1 MVRTTFVSTLFIF
14 FCCTG
19 ALQISSK
26 DVSFASDQLETH
38 LYFKKDSTLS
48 SGISFS
54 VQLSG
59 DGAPSQVKPE
69 DVLSV
74 NGGKISVSGSV
85 EQVTSGG
92 ASSELTTGNNDT
104 VNMGSALRLP
114 SMLMLVGF
122 VGLVFGV
129 RSSATLS
136 VFSLALLL
144 GSAYALTLRSDWV
157 LTVTVSVPE
166 NYNMDSLSI
175 NIASGSVTSDSDMG
189 TTVGRF
195 SIDMCQ
201 GNALNQVVLDGF
213 TFGTSANVCAT
224 DKVWMNSVTGL
235 NMNVQSKTD
244 SAQVFLKSTFAYAY
258 ELTCESGYA
267 LSTPCMTPTVKTL
280 TTKHI
285 VGDCGS
291 ASSTITI
298 SAKHNAILAKAEDTS
313 VVGMKRWS
321 DASTWGSKGVPTAGS
336 DVTIAQDQVIL
347 LDAKTAALGLLD
359 VRGTLIADPNSD
371 FWVTADAIE
380 VRGMLRVGW
389 LSSPYMGTGGFTL
402 TGKKGN
408 YTSRAPYGAFTNDGQ
423 SRGFRF
429 FSSSIMEMH
438 GDPPKTV
445 YTRLNADAYQN
456 DTTITVDA
464 VLGWNVGDLIA
475 ISPTTFPSTSSTD
488 FRTIRA
494 INNVTKQVT
503 LDQGLSYGRFGRMQ
517 YMTDNG
523 ISFTPGTFDKLKAHP
538 EVPTTLDERA
548 VIIHLTRNIV
558 VEGAND
564 TEWANGHGAHFMWMG
579 SMTAQLDGVEFR
591 RAGQAGAIGRYAVH
605 AHMQSYS
612 MPDGMNWP
620 ALSNGVYI
628 GDADRTFV
636 RNIAVHE
643 SKNRA
648 VAIHGTCGARYINNV
663 AGDILGHA
671 YFFEDG
677 SEIRNHFVG
686 NVGLNVKKPIKSN
699 ELLKTDAQSAGV
711 WLSNGNNVVR
721 DNIFGDI
728 PDGIGLWNAIGQNR
742 QFMEY
747 ANITVPSGITFA
759 RTSPFDWSYF
769 LPVANEKWVL
779 TAKNSTTW
787 SVVGDKTG
795 QLADATAGKDY
806 SGSTVFFKI
815 SGSATVGSQ
824 IKFSINASGAGCLGQ
839 SKWVDLWPYYT
850 NMYVYENN
858 TGFACG
864 RQGAKSDDSAVD
876 DFGNTVTNMPVSM
889 NDSRPGSQWD
899 TVRRSE
905 TLFNGSRLWMN
916 AMGAYQNRILFPFYR
931 GWTVADNMGTD
942 LTGAVQYGL
951 VANFL
956 FVGNSLNTLEK
967 SLYTKP
973 RHAVASYHFGL
984 AFHNLTF
991 FNYPD
996 LPNNTVFTTRN
1007 LVEVPGLIETWDL
1020 YLNAI
1025 ELGPSE
1031 SQYGLPGLMNW
1042 KTFNTT
1048 AFERCPPPNIEYLY
1062 GPQFKG
1068 PDLPRQYGDTGRY
1081 WTHSGALWDTEGILS
1096 GRAKDYIIFDHPF
1109 LTYNLTN
1116 KRIIGRPG
1124 ISKTAATS
1132 DKFAGMTVAVTD
1144 DEASYP
1150 YVGQIWSRLDDKY
1163 QYVANWTIKDG
1174 RKSNLLGYMRHAGGV
1189 NGGRYKLVMEN
1200 GKVWQK
1206 NFVLQFT
1213 NTNEI
1218 GNELIIAFP
1227 WSGAVTPQ
1235 ITLNNKQMNSTHQV
1249 TSMSQLESTGPS
1261 YMIDA
1266 ANNQIWY
1273 HHRAVAAFPSGKVI
1287 RVEVKPKL

>member
-1 MVRTTFVSTLFIF
+1 
-14 FCCTG
+14 
-19 ALQISSK
+19 
-26 DVSFASDQLETH
+26 
-38 LYFKKDSTLS
+38 
-48 SGISFS
+48 
-54 VQLSG
+54 
-59 DGAPSQVKPE
+59 
-69 DVLSV
+69 
-74 NGGKISVSGSV
+74 
-85 EQVTSGG
+85 
-92 ASSELTTGNNDT
+92 
-104 VNMGSALRLP
+104 
-114 SMLMLVGF
+114 
-122 VGLVFGV
+122 
-129 RSSATLS
+129 
-136 VFSLALLL
+136 
-144 GSAYALTLRSDWV
+144 
-157 LTVTVSVPE
+157 
-166 NYNMDSLSI
+166 
-175 NIASGSVTSDSDMG
+175 
-189 TTVGRF
+189 
-195 SIDMCQ
+195 
-201 GNALNQVVLDGF
+201 
-213 TFGTSANVCAT
+213 
-224 DKVWMNSVTGL
+224 MNSVTGS

-267 LSTPCMTPTVKTL
+267 LSTPCMTPTVKSL

-298 SAKHNAILAKAEDTS
+298 IAKHNAILAKSEDTS

-336 DVTIAQDQVIL
+336 TVTIAQDEVIL
-347 LDAKTAALGLLD
+347 LDTQTAALGLLD
-359 VRGTLIADPNSD
+359 VRGSLIADPNSN

-389 LSSPYMGTGGFTL
+389 LQAPYMMNGGFTL

-408 YTSRAPYGAFTNDGQ
+408 YTSRAPFGAFTNDGQ
-423 SRGFRF
+423 SRGFRW

-438 GDPPKTV
+438 GNPPKTHM
-445 YTRLNADAYQN
+445 TRLNGDHYQN
-456 DTTITVDA
+456 DTVITVDA
-464 VLGWNVGDLIA
+464 VDGWKVGDLIA

-488 FRTIRA
+488 FRYIKA
-494 INNVTKQVT
+494 VNNVTKQVT
-503 LDQGLSYGRFGRMQ
+503 LDQGLSFGRFGRIQ

-523 ISFTPGTFDKLKAHP
+523 VSFTPGTFDKIRAHP
-538 EVPTTLDERA
+538 EVPDILDERA
-548 VIIHLTRNIV
+548 FIIHLTRNVV

-686 NVGLNVKKPIKSN
+686 NVALNVKKPVKTN
-699 ELLKTDAQSAGV
+699 QLLKTDDQSSGV

-721 DNIFGDI
+721 DNVFGDVK
-728 PDGIGLWNAIGQNR
+728 DGFGLWNAIGQTR

-747 ANITVPSGITFA
+747 ANITVPNGVTFT
-759 RTSPFDWSYF
+759 RTTPTDWAW
-769 LPVANEKWVL
+769 LTPVANEKWVL
-779 TAKNSTTW
+779 TAKNATTW
-787 SVVGDKTG
+787 SVIGDKTG

-806 SGSTVFFKI
+806 TGSTVFFKI
-815 SGSATVGSQ
+815 SGSATVGSK
-824 IKFSINASGAGCLGQ
+824 INFYINASGAGCLGQ

-864 RQGAKSDDSAVD
+864 RNGAQSDNSVID
-876 DFGNTVTNMPVSM
+876 DFGTTYSNSPVSM
-889 NDSRPGSQWD
+889 NDSRPGSPWD
-899 TVRRSE
+899 TKRRLE

-916 AMGAYQNRILFPFYR
+916 AGGAYQNRLLSPIYR

-942 LTGAVQYGL
+942 LNGVVQFGL

-967 SLYTKP
+967 SLYTRA
-973 RHAVASYHFGL
+973 RHAVASYHFAL
-984 AFHNLTF
+984 SFHNLTF

-996 LPNNTVFTTRN
+996 LPKDALFTERD
-1007 LVEVPGLIETWDL
+1007 LVEVPGLMQSWDL

-1025 ELGPSE
+1025 ELGPAK
-1031 SQYGLPGLMNW
+1031 SQYEIAGLLNW

-1048 AFERCPPPNIEYLY
+1048 QFERCPPPNIEYLY
-1062 GPQFKG
+1062 NATLYKG
-1068 PDLPRQYGDTGRY
+1068 PDLPRSRDDKGRY
-1081 WTHSGALWDTEGILS
+1081 WTHAGAIWDNNGILG
-1096 GRAKDYIIFDHPF
+1096 GRAGDYIIFDHPF

-1116 KRIIGRPG
+1116 KRIIGRQG

-1132 DKFAGMTVAVTD
+1132 DKMAGLSMAATD

-1150 YVGQIWSRLDDKY
+1150 YAGQIWNRLDDKY

-1174 RKSNLLGYMRHAGGV
+1174 LKSTMLGYMKHAGGV
-1189 NGGRYKLVMEN
+1189 NGGRYRLVMET
-1200 GKVWQK
+1200 GKIWQK
-1206 NFVLQFT
+1206 KFVLQLT

-1218 GNELIIAFP
+1218 GNELTIAFP
-1227 WSGAVTPQ
+1227 WNCATVTPL
-1235 ITLNNKQMNSTHQV
+1235 ITYNGKQLNSTYVV
-1249 TSMSQLESTGPS
+1249 TSMSALSGSAGPS
-1261 YMIDA
+1261 YMLDPS
-1266 ANNQIWY
+1266 NNQIWFR
-1273 HHRAVAAFPSGKVI
+1273 HKMVAAFPTDKVVRI
-1287 RVEVKPKL
+1287 DVTPKP